1 MVDDSEV
8 IRRSVCLLLRRQ
20 QDLEVVCEAS
30 NGVEAV
36 ERAQELKP
44 DVVLLD
50 ISMPKLNG
58 IQAAQRIRLVAP
70 QSGILFLSQHDSD
83 EMRRA
88 ALESGGHGYV
98 VKSDAG
104 RELAA
109 AVRSVAQRNRSSTAS
124 SPEITTGPTEG

>member
-1 MVDDSEV
+1 MPVRVLVVDDSEV

-20 QDLEVVCEAS
+20 RDLEVICEAS
-30 NGVEAV
+30 NGIEAV

-58 IQAAQRIRLVAP
+58 IQAAQRIRVVAP
-70 QSGILFLSQHDSD
+70 ESGILFLSQHDSN
-83 EMRRA
+83 EMKRA

-98 VKSDAG
+98 VKSEAG

-109 AVRSVAQRNRSSTAS
+109 AVRSVAQRNRSSTGEFS
-124 SPEITTGPTEG
+124 